1 MDAPDLAP
9 LLDTLED
16 TIDDLE
22 DALAPLLAA
31 TGDQTLAT
39 LAAKAPLLDK
49 AQLYVAVTYTVESLL
64 FSYLRLHGVD
74 AKAHAVWGEL
84 ERVRGYFKKIKGVQ
98 EEGKGKE
105 ERTLRVDKGA
115 AGRVVRH
122 VVGANRSSDV
132 RTQPQPQQQQ
142 PGVKRI
148 NPHQHGAAR

>member
-64 FSYLRLHGVD
+64 FCRFSLFLLPLSLLLFWNFSFSCFFFLFFG
-74 AKAHAVWGEL
+74 W
-84 ERVRGYFKKIKGVQ
+84 RGGFLNG
-98 EEGKGKE
+98 
-105 ERTLRVDKGA
+105 
-115 AGRVVRH
+115 
-122 VVGANRSSDV
+122 
-132 RTQPQPQQQQ
+132 
-142 PGVKRI
+142 
-148 NPHQHGAAR
+148 